1 MRKLLT
7 IMALFLII
15 TNAYALDRVIDP
27 EIPVKED
34 FLDFEENLPD
44 LLESTL
50 MVAILSF
57 STMAVGLFFV
67 LLIFIGVKIGVDGIL
82 S

>member
-15 TNAYALDRVIDP
+15 TNAYALERIIDP
-27 EIPVKED
+27 EIPVEED
-34 FLDFEENLPD
+34 FLDFEQNLPD
-44 LLESTL
+44 LLESTF

-67 LLIFIGVKIGVDGIL
+67 ILFFVGIKIGVDGIL